1 MTQKDYYDFR
11 EEGTTRQVSLEK
23 LLRCA
28 LRKWKLILLAGI
40 ILGAFFG
47 SYKIFS
53 IHSKKDEMIK
63 SYETYKNNLE
73 MYNTNISDYNK
84 SIAEMQSGISN
95 RLEYM
100 QTAPAMQIDPYNC
113 PIATAQIRVV
123 PAGENGI
130 SDNDKYS
137 LLYSIY
143 DDIYY
148 GDTSM
153 IVAEKQNMNAANLN
167 ELLYLRIYPQGGTM
181 TVIARGV
188 DEAHA
193 ESIRDDLLDVVMSRK
208 DLFSNFGSF
217 DIEVYGKG
225 TQTVVEPNLK
235 AIQEASTDSLSKMQ
249 TSLRT
254 SQNQLSQLVK
264 PASVPQYSKKF
275 MLKNGIK
282 LGIVG
287 FAGGACLMAIALIC
301 LVLYRGAILSTDE
314 IDGEFGLRT
323 LADYSDGKSQDEAG
337 LDYMLARL
345 ESCTAGM
352 DNKEI
357 GIAGTISGKKL
368 NALAEKLNKQT
379 SGSKNG
385 LSFTGLSNIAKDAE
399 SYRKLRK
406 MNGVIIAEEV
416 GRSSYNEIR
425 NEIGLIADSGAEL
438 LGTVYF

>member
-28 LRKWKLILLAGI
+28 FRKWKLILLAGI
-40 ILGAFFG
+40 IVGAFFG
-47 SYKIFS
+47 AYKVMA

-63 SYETYKNNLE
+63 SYDTYKKNLE
-73 MYNTNISDYNK
+73 MYNTNISDYNR
-84 SIAEMQSGISN
+84 SIAEMQEGIST
-95 RLEYM
+95 RLQYM
-100 QTAPAMQIDPYNC
+100 QEAPAMQIDPYNC

-123 PAGENGI
+123 PSGERTLTANEM
-130 SDNDKYS
+130 YS

-153 IVAEKQNMNAANLN
+153 IVAERQNMNAAHLN
-167 ELLYLRIYPQGGTM
+167 ELLYLRIYTQGGTM
-181 TVIARGV
+181 TVVTRGV

-193 ESIRDDLLDVVMSRK
+193 ESIRDDLLDVLMSRK
-208 DLFSNFGSF
+208 DVFSNFGDF
-217 DIEVYGKG
+217 NIEVYGKG
-225 TQTVVEPNLK
+225 TQTVVEPELK
-235 AIQEASTDSLSKMQ
+235 LLQESNVDSLTRMQ

-264 PASVPQYSKKF
+264 PASVPQYSKKY

-282 LGIVG
+282 LGVVG

-323 LADYSDGKSQDEAG
+323 LADFSGEKSEDETG
-337 LDYMLARL
+337 LDYMLARI
-345 ESCTAGM
+345 ESCTTGKAG
-352 DNKEI
+352 KEI
-357 GIAGTISGKKL
+357 GIAGTITDKKL
-368 NALAEKLNKQT
+368 SALAEKLNKKID
-379 SGSKNG
+379 GSKEG
-385 LSFTGLSNIAKDAE
+385 LRFVSLPNIEKDAD
-399 SYRKLRK
+399 SYRKLRE
-406 MNGVIIAEEV
+406 MDGAIIAEEV
-416 GRSSYNEIR
+416 GRSSYNGIR
-425 NEIGLIADSGAEL
+425 NEIGLIADSGTEL
-438 LGTVYF
+438 IGTVYY

>member
-1 MTQKDYYDFR
+1 LTQKDYYDFR

-28 LRKWKLILLAGI
+28 LRKWKLIILAGI
-40 ILGAFFG
+40 IVGAFFG
-47 SYKIFS
+47 AYKIVS

-63 SYETYKNNLE
+63 SYDTYKNNLE
-73 MYNTNISDYNK
+73 MYNTNIADYNK
-84 SIAEMQSGISN
+84 SIAEMQAGIST

-100 QTAPAMQIDPYNC
+100 QEAPASQIDPYNC

-123 PAGENGI
+123 PADEKALTANEM
-130 SDNDKYS
+130 YS

-148 GDTSM
+148 GDTSR
-153 IVAEKQNMNAANLN
+153 IVADRQKMNAAHLN
-167 ELLYLRIYPQGGTM
+167 ELLYLRIYTQGGTM
-181 TVIARGV
+181 TVVARGV

-193 ESIRDDLLDVVMSRK
+193 ESIRDDLLDVLMSRK
-208 DLFSNFGSF
+208 DVFSNFGDF
-217 DIEVYGKG
+217 NIEVYGKG

-235 AIQEASTDSLSKMQ
+235 LLQETNVDSLTKMQ
-249 TSLRT
+249 TAMRT

-264 PASVPQYSKKF
+264 PASVPQYSKKY

-287 FAGGACLMAIALIC
+287 FAGGACLMVIALIC

-323 LADYSDGKSQDEAG
+323 LADFSDGKSEDESG
-337 LDYMLARL
+337 LDYMLARI
-345 ESCTAGM
+345 ESCTAAKTG
-352 DNKEI
+352 KEI
-357 GIAGTISGKKL
+357 GIAGTIAGKKL
-368 NALAEKLNKQT
+368 SDLAEKLNKKT
-379 SGSKNG
+379 DGSKGG
-385 LSFTGLSNIAKDAE
+385 LKFVSLPDIEKDAD
-399 SYRKLRK
+399 SYRKLRE
-406 MNGVIIAEEV
+406 MDGAIIAEEV
-416 GRSSYNEIR
+416 GKSSYNAVR

-438 LGTVYF
+438 IGTLYY

>member
-63 SYETYKNNLE
+63 SYETYKSNLE

-130 SDNDKYS
+130 SGNDMYS

-323 LADYSDGKSQDEAG
+323 LADFSGEKSEDETG
-337 LDYMLARL
+337 LDYMLARI
-345 ESCTAGM
+345 ESCTTDKAG
-352 DNKEI
+352 KEI
-357 GIAGTISGKKL
+357 GIAGTISDKKL
-368 NALAEKLNKQT
+368 GALAEKLNKKT
-379 SGSKNG
+379 NGSKEG
-385 LSFTGLSNIAKDAE
+385 LRFVSLPNIEKDAD
-399 SYRKLRK
+399 SYRKLRELD
-406 MNGVIIAEEV
+406 GAIIAEEV
-416 GRSSYNEIR
+416 GRSSYNAIR
-425 NEIGLIADSGAEL
+425 NEIGLIADSGTEL
-438 LGTVYF
+438 IGTVYY

>member
-63 SYETYKNNLE
+63 SYETYKSNLE

-84 SIAEMQSGISN
+84 SIAE
-95 RLEYM
+95 
-100 QTAPAMQIDPYNC
+100 
-113 PIATAQIRVV
+113 
-123 PAGENGI
+123 
-130 SDNDKYS
+130 YS

-323 LADYSDGKSQDEAG
+323 LADFSGEKSEDETG
-337 LDYMLARL
+337 LDYMLARI
-345 ESCTAGM
+345 ESCTTDKAG
-352 DNKEI
+352 KEI
-357 GIAGTISGKKL
+357 GIAGTISDKKL
-368 NALAEKLNKQT
+368 GALAEKLNKKT
-379 SGSKNG
+379 NGSKEG
-385 LSFTGLSNIAKDAE
+385 LRFVSLPNIEKDAD
-399 SYRKLRK
+399 SYRKLRELD
-406 MNGVIIAEEV
+406 GAIIAEEV
-416 GRSSYNEIR
+416 GRSSYNAIR
-425 NEIGLIADSGAEL
+425 NEIGLIADSGTEL
-438 LGTVYF
+438 IGTVYY

>member
-28 LRKWKLILLAGI
+28 LRKWKLIVLAGI

-47 SYKIFS
+47 TYKIFS

-123 PAGENGI
+123 PSGE
-130 SDNDKYS
+130 DNLSSSEMYS

-153 IVAEKQNMNAANLN
+153 IV
-167 ELLYLRIYPQGGTM
+167 
-181 TVIARGV
+181 
-188 DEAHA
+188 
-193 ESIRDDLLDVVMSRK
+193 
-208 DLFSNFGSF
+208 FSNFGSF

-235 AIQEASTDSLSKMQ
+235 TLQETNTDSLTKMQ

-323 LADYSDGKSQDEAG
+323 LADYSDGKSEDEAG

-345 ESCTAGM
+345 ESCTASM
-352 DNKEI
+352 ADKKI

-368 NALAEKLNKQT
+368 SALAEKLNKQT

-385 LSFTGLSNIAKDAE
+385 LSFAALNNIAKDAE
-399 SYRKLRK
+399 SYRKLREL
-406 MNGVIIAEEV
+406 NGVIIAEEV
-416 GRSSYNEIR
+416 GRSSYNDIR

-438 LGTVYF
+438 LGTVYY

>member
-1 MTQKDYYDFR
+1 
-11 EEGTTRQVSLEK
+11 
-23 LLRCA
+23 
-28 LRKWKLILLAGI
+28 
-40 ILGAFFG
+40 
-47 SYKIFS
+47 
-53 IHSKKDEMIK
+53 
-63 SYETYKNNLE
+63 
-73 MYNTNISDYNK
+73 
-84 SIAEMQSGISN
+84 
-95 RLEYM
+95 M

-113 PIATAQIRVV
+113 PIATAQLRVV
-123 PAGENGI
+123 PSGENGVE
-130 SDNDKYS
+130 SNDVYS

-153 IVAEKQNMNAANLN
+153 IVAEKQNMNSANLN
-167 ELLYLRIYPQGGTM
+167 ELLYLRIYPQGGNM
-181 TVIARGV
+181 TVVVRGV

-208 DLFSNFGSF
+208 NLFSNFGNY

-235 AIQEASTDSLSKMQ
+235 TLQETSTDSLTKMQ

-345 ESCTAGM
+345 ESCTAAM

-385 LSFTGLSNIAKDAE
+385 LSCTGLSNIAKDAE

-416 GRSSYNEIR
+416 GRASYNEIR